1 MNKKSAALQAK
12 RDIIKYQREEDA
24 KGNIKI
30 IKHIGQDIEVLVVT
44 ANKLFNDVNKQ
55 LNQQLL

>member
-1 MNKKSAALQAK
+1 LNKKSAALQAK